1 MLALQGPSVVSV
13 GRVNVV
19 FWPGEE
25 AAATVLAEMADG
37 AGPWPGIQGDSGR
50 PLRIVLAAT
59 DERFDSITRGRL
71 PDWGGGAAFPA
82 SNTIVLKL
90 EGNVRRVLL
99 HELAHLALHSRV
111 RRVPLWFDE
120 GYAARA
126 AAEWGRLQA
135 LRVNWALLTGST
147 PTLRQLDR
155 DLRAGAARAETAYAL
170 ATTAVVKLERMGGDR
185 GLEPLISNLAESAD
199 FDATLRV
206 TYQVTLGQ
214 FEELWRQ
221 ELRRRY
227 GWILLFGSLSVFW
240 SVLGLVL
247 LSLWWW
253 RKRRYRDRRAAL
265 DEGWVVPPEW
275 HASA

>member
-1 MLALQGPSVVSV
+1 M
-13 GRVNVV
+13 V

-25 AAATVLAEMADG
+25 SAATVLAEMADEI
-37 AGPWPGIQGDSGR
+37 ASWPGIPSATDR
-50 PLRIVLAAT
+50 PIRVILAAT

-71 PDWGGGAAFPA
+71 PDWGGGAAFPG

-90 EGNVRRVLL
+90 ENNVRRVLQ
-99 HELAHLALHSRV
+99 HELAHLVLHSRV

-126 AAEWGRLQA
+126 AGEWGRLQA
-135 LRVNWALLTGST
+135 LRVNWALLRGST
-147 PTLRQLDR
+147 PTLRQLNG

-170 ATTAVVKLERMGGDR
+170 ATTAVLLLERLGGDR
-185 GLEPLISNLAESAD
+185 GLEPLISNLSQSVD
-199 FDATLRV
+199 FDRTLRV
-206 TYQVTLGQ
+206 TYQMTFGQ

-227 GWILLFGSLSVFW
+227 GWVLLFGSLSVFW
-240 SVLGLVL
+240 SLLGLVL
-247 LSLWWW
+247 VSLWWW
-253 RKRRYRDRRAAL
+253 RKRRDRERRAAL
-265 DEGWVVPPEW
+265 DEGWEVPPEW